1 MSQPLSQI
9 TLNDL
14 AAMRS
19 RHRAQFIN
27 ALSGIKGVH
36 LVGSR
41 AESGAENVA
50 VFNSVIHIGADP
62 AALGILFRPLTAQ
75 RDTYDNIKATGDFT
89 LNLVTTTMLDAA
101 HQTSAKYETGQSEVS
116 ATGLTP
122 WYSEMHT
129 APYVKESPI
138 KVGLRF
144 EEEHTMAINGTVLLI
159 GRVQEVW
166 VPEGA
171 VGEDGWIK
179 LDDWNILSVA
189 GLDAY
194 HQGTL
199 LERKPYAQA

>member
-1 MSQPLSQI
+1 MSLSFAHI

-19 RHRAQFIN
+19 RHRAQLVN

-36 LVGSR
+36 LVGTR
-41 AESGAENVA
+41 AADGAENLA
-50 VFNSVIHIGADP
+50 IFNSVLHIGADP
-62 AALGILFRPLTAQ
+62 AALGILFRPLSVQ
-75 RDTYDNIKATGDFT
+75 RDTYDNIKETGEFT
-89 LNLVTTTMLDAA
+89 LNLVSTEILDAA
-101 HQTSAKYETGQSEVS
+101 HQTSAKYESGQSEFS

-122 WYSEMHT
+122 WYSADHG
-129 APYVKESPI
+129 APYVNQSPI

-144 EEEHTMAINGTVLLI
+144 EEEHTMAINGTVLLV

-171 VGEDGWIK
+171 VGEDGWLK
-179 LDDWNILSVA
+179 LDDWNIVSVA

-199 LERKPYAQA
+199 IGRKGYAQP